1 MLGPRTP
8 VGMAS
13 PAQFAHIMAWHPK
26 TAQYLSLMKFL
37 IIKYAVTAFIIVVVS
52 EVAKRTDRL
61 GALLASLPLVTI
73 MVMIWLYVEGQ
84 GDQKIGSHAFYTF
97 WYVIPT
103 LPMFLAMP
111 ELLKQGYSF
120 WLSLGIC
127 VLITILCFVITAFI
141 GSKFGVSL
149 LP

>member
-1 MLGPRTP
+1 
-8 VGMAS
+8 
-13 PAQFAHIMAWHPK
+13 
-26 TAQYLSLMKFL
+26 MKFL
-37 IIKYAVTAFIIVVVS
+37 IVKYAVTAFIVVLVS

-84 GDQKIGSHAFYTF
+84 GDEKIANHAFYTF

-111 ELLKQGYSF
+111 TFLKSGVSF
-120 WLSLGIC
+120 WLSLLICIGITVVC
-127 VLITILCFVITAFI
+127 LVITALVAK
-141 GSKFGVSL
+141 SVGVTL
-149 LP
+149 IP